1 MMILCLVHF
10 KRIIVVWCVT
20 KNQLGHDYFVYLYLS
35 KSRVFPRQCGCKQS
49 VLSEVRNRQHCN
61 KMSTV
66 TWYVGGSKVV
76 LYITR
81 RFT

>member
-1 MMILCLVHF
+1 MMDTLLSSFQTTNRGLVCYQ
-10 KRIIVVWCVT
+10 KSVS
-20 KNQLGHDYFVYLYLS
+20 YLS
-35 KSRVFPRQCGCKQS
+35 KSQVFPRQCGCKQS

-66 TWYVGGSKVV
+66 TWYVVGSKVV